1 MALQTFTAGQ
11 VLTAAQVTALQAND
25 YNQTVNNYTD
35 SRTLTIADLGDRVVM
50 NKATATT
57 ITVNTGIF
65 AAGDTLWIHNIGAGV
80 CTITAGTA
88 TVSSSGSLA
97 LAQNAGGTLYF
108 TSTGAAIFF
117 PTVASSAQGLTLIN
131 TTAFSAVASQA
142 VNSVFSST
150 YQNYRIV
157 LNIASSTGDTN
168 QVSMRLRVS
177 TTDTS
182 TNYKTLRI
190 FSDGTTNATGVDPMG
205 TDEFYIVDSDKD
217 FNGFSGAIIELQSP
231 NEARPTTIFVHQG
244 GHNGIAYYEQLITGY
259 QNSSTQFDGFNFIN
273 LVGNTTGVVRVY
285 GYNN

>member
-1 MALQTFTAGQ
+1 VALQTFTAGQ

-88 TVSSSGSLA
+88 TVSTSGSLA

-131 TTAFSAVASQA
+131 TTSFSAVASQA
-142 VNSVFSST
+142 INNVFSST
-150 YQNYRIV
+150 YDNYCILTDLIGSTTLD
-157 LNIASSTGDTN
+157 LNI
-168 QVSMRLRVS
+168 RLRVGGVDNS
-177 TTDTS
+177 SAVYTRQYLFANNTTVS
-182 TNYKTLRI
+182 AGRA
-190 FSDGTTNATGVDPMG
+190 TTNTFWSGPLVNATPR
-205 TDEFYIVDSDKD
+205 SA
-217 FNGFSGAIIELQSP
+217 SIIELFGPFLTRVTGGSGRSLSLYNGNP
-231 NEARPTTIFVHQG
+231 EMVFEEY
-244 GHNGIAYYEQLITGY
+244 GHNSAT
-259 QNSSTQFDGFNFIN
+259 SFDGFSLIAS
-273 LVGNTTGVVRVY
+273 TGTITGTVSVY
-285 GYNN
+285 GYNK